1 MDTHAYAHLCA
12 GMLTAP
18 FARSVSFQADK
29 QMGCFHTDTHTVLQT
44 HTYLHVHVHVP
55 KPLPNI
61 MYNAEKHE

>member
-1 MDTHAYAHLCA
+1 MLRMSVTRMDTHAYAHLCA

-29 QMGCFHTDTHTVLQT
+29 QMGCFHTHT
-44 HTYLHVHVHVP
+44 HVHVHVP